1 MTSGTCHL
9 FPREQK
15 LKKETPH
22 QIQQAMPRWPTTIT
36 LNLMPSDRGPPA
48 KEDFPHFLVILCNI
62 HIEDHFQSPV

>member
-15 LKKETPH
+15 LKKEIPH

-36 LNLMPSDRGPPA
+36 PNLMPSDRGPPA